1 MLQKIIPSSK
11 ALLAGALVSALLV
24 PACSKSDTA
33 TEKQPETTTAAPAQ
47 PDPAAAAAKP
57 AEPQA
62 EPTAVTPEGEQ
73 AAQAA
78 GPLAEGQ
85 EAPDFTAQAHDGST
99 VELAKLRG
107 KPVVLY
113 FYPKDET
120 PGCTVEAQSFRD
132 ELPELAKLDAT
143 LIGVSMDTLESHKAF
158 ADNHKLNFPLISD
171 ADGAIAAKYGVD
183 TSKGYTARV
192 TFVIGPDGKIAKV
205 YPAVQVQG
213 HADEVL
219 AALQSMK

>member
-1 MLQKIIPSSK
+1 MRHTIPTGKAVFASALAL
-11 ALLAGALVSALLV
+11 ALLA
-24 PACSKSDTA
+24 PACSKSE
-33 TEKQPETTTAAPAQ
+33 TEPAAQPETAQPAAPAQ
-47 PDPAAAAAKP
+47 ADPAAAAKP
-57 AEPQA
+57 AEQ
-62 EPTAVTPEGEQ
+62 PTAVAPETAETG
-73 AAQAA
+73 AV
-78 GPLAEGQ
+78 PLAEGQ
-85 EAPDFTAQAHDGST
+85 EAPDFTAPAHDGT
-99 VELAKLRG
+99 TIELSKLRG

-132 ELPELAKLDAT
+132 ELPELQKLDAQV
-143 LIGVSMDTLESHKAF
+143 IGVSMDSLESHKAF
-158 ADNHKLNFPLISD
+158 AENHQLAFPLISD

-219 AALQSMK
+219 AALKALEQ

>member
-1 MLQKIIPSSK
+1 MHQMTRSSN
-11 ALLAGALVSALLV
+11 ALLAAALAAALLA
-24 PACSKSDTA
+24 PACSK
-33 TEKQPETTTAAPAQ
+33 TEETTSPQPEATKPAEPAQ
-47 PDPAAAAAKP
+47 TDPGAAAKP
-57 AEPQA
+57 AEPEA
-62 EPTAVTPEGEQ
+62 TAVAPEGTEQ
-73 AAQAA
+73 PAPT
-78 GPLAEGQ
+78 PLAEGT

-120 PGCTVEAQSFRD
+120 PGCTVEAQAFRD
-132 ELPELAKLDAT
+132 DLPELQKLDAHV
-143 LIGVSMDTLESHKAF
+143 IGVSMDNLESHKAF

-219 AALQSMK
+219 AALQSIKK

>member
-1 MLQKIIPSSK
+1 MHQMTRPSN
-11 ALLAGALVSALLV
+11 ALLAAALAAALLA
-24 PACSKSDTA
+24 PACSK
-33 TEKQPETTTAAPAQ
+33 TEETTSAQPETTRPAEPAQ
-47 PDPAAAAAKP
+47 NDPGAAAKP
-57 AEPQA
+57 AEA
-62 EPTAVTPEGEQ
+62 EATAVESEQ
-73 AAQAA
+73 PAPT
-78 GPLAEGQ
+78 PLAEGA

-99 VELAKLRG
+99 VELSKLRG

-120 PGCTVEAQSFRD
+120 PGCTLEAQAFRD
-132 ELPELAKLDAT
+132 DLPELQKLDAHV
-143 LIGVSMDTLESHKAF
+143 IGVSMDTLESHKAF

-192 TFVIGPDGKIAKV
+192 TFVIGPDGKIVKD
-205 YPAVQVQG
+205 YPEVKVQG

-219 AALQSMK
+219 AALQSIQK

>member
-1 MLQKIIPSSK
+1 MHSMIRSGK
-11 ALLAGALVSALLV
+11 ALLASALACALLA
-24 PACSKSDTA
+24 PACSK
-33 TEKQPETTTAAPAQ
+33 TEESSAPQPE
-47 PDPAAAAAKP
+47 AAKP
-57 AEPQA
+57 AEPAQPEPGAAAKATETA
-62 EPTAVTPEGEQ
+62 EATAVTPE
-73 AAQAA
+73 AAQPAA
-78 GPLAEGQ
+78 PTPLAEGQ
-85 EAPDFTAQAHDGST
+85 EAPDFTAPAHDGTT

-143 LIGVSMDTLESHKAF
+143 LIGVSMDSLESHKTF

-219 AALQSMK
+219 AALQSLK

>member
-11 ALLAGALVSALLV
+11 ALLAGALVSALLA
-24 PACSKSDTA
+24 PACSKSETTA
-33 TEKQPETTTAAPAQ
+33 GETQPETTTAQ

-57 AEPQA
+57 TEQA
-62 EPTAVTPEGEQ
+62 EPTAVAPE
-73 AAQAA
+73 AAA

-99 VELAKLRG
+99 IELSKLRG

-120 PGCTVEAQSFRD
+120 PGCTIEAQSFRD
-132 ELPELAKLDAT
+132 DLPELAKLDAT
-143 LIGVSMDTLESHKAF
+143 VIGVSMDSLESHKAF
-158 ADNHKLNFPLISD
+158 ADNHKLGFPLISD
-171 ADGAIAAKYGVD
+171 EDGSLAAKYGVD

-192 TFVIGPDGKIAKV
+192 TFVIGPDGKIARA
-205 YPAVQVQG
+205 YPEVKVQG

-219 AALQSMK
+219 AVLQSLK

>member
-1 MLQKIIPSSK
+1 MHQMTRSSN
-11 ALLAGALVSALLV
+11 ALLAAALAAVLLA
-24 PACSKSDTA
+24 PACNKAEENPST
-33 TEKQPETTTAAPAQ
+33 QPEVTKPAEPAQ
-47 PDPAAAAAKP
+47 PDPAAAKP

-62 EPTAVTPEGEQ
+62 EATAVAPEGDQ
-73 AAQAA
+73 A
-78 GPLAEGQ
+78 GPLAEGT
-85 EAPDFTAQAHDGST
+85 EAPDFTAPAHDGTT

-120 PGCTVEAQSFRD
+120 PGCTVEAQTFRD

-143 LIGVSMDTLESHKAF
+143 LVGVSMDTLESHKAF
-158 ADNHKLNFPLISD
+158 AENHKLNFPLISD

-183 TSKGYTARV
+183 TSRGYTARV
-192 TFVIGPDGKIAKV
+192 TFVIGADGKIAKV

>member
-1 MLQKIIPSSK
+1 MHSMIRSSK
-11 ALLAGALVSALLV
+11 ALLAGALACALMA
-24 PACSKSDTA
+24 PACSKS
-33 TEKQPETTTAAPAQ
+33 ESEQNPSPQPEAAKPAEPAQ
-47 PDPAAAAAKP
+47 PDPGAAAKP
-57 AEPQA
+57 AEA
-62 EPTAVTPEGEQ
+62 TAVAPEGAEQ
-73 AAQAA
+73 AARAA
-78 GPLAEGQ
+78 PTPLAEGQ
-85 EAPDFTAQAHDGST
+85 EAPDFTAPAHDGST

-107 KPVVLY
+107 KPVILY

-192 TFVIGPDGKIAKV
+192 TFVIGADGKIAKV